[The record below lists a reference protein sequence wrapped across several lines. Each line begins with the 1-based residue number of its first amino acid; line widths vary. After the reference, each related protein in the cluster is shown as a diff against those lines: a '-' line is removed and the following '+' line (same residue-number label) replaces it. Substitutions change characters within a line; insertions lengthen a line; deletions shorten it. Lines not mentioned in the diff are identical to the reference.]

1 MKVDTNQLFMT
12 FKLIK
17 RRYRST
23 EEDENLRRLEYFNH
37 PYEPGNDVKLM
48 DDINLD
54 KPLSVALL
62 GSDLDVREQDKRGQ
76 KNAMNRESKSKE
88 YSNTGNKGESEFDM
102 LDDELEFQQFDSKK
116 SSYI

>member
-1 MKVDTNQLFMT
+1 MT
-12 FKLIK
+12 FKLSK
-17 RRYRST
+17 RRYRSA

-62 GSDLDVREQDKRGQ
+62 GSDLSVREQDKRGQ
-76 KNAMNRESKSKE
+76 KNVVDRKQKDKS
-88 YSNTGNKGESEFDM
+88 YDIDSSSNSGEDEF
-102 LDDELEFQQFDSKK
+102 DDELEFVPFNSQK
-116 SSYI
+116 STYI